1 MHLLFGLKEEKV
13 LGKDDDEDDHSKVTK
28 DRSQPRKLM
37 EKHFLAPSS
46 WAAVRS

>member
-28 DRSQPRKLM
+28 DRSRPRKLM
-37 EKHFLAPSS
+37 GKHFLAPSS